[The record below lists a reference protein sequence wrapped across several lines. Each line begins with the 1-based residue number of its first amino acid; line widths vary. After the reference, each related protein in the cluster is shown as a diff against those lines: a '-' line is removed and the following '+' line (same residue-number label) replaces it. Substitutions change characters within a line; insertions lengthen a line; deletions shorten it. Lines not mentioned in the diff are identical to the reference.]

1 MQTLQV
7 NLHINDYS
15 LRTLRYVIMNKSA
28 LDAHSLL
35 KDPRSSL
42 FAPASELHCTVTP
55 PQSSI
60 STQLCGK

>member
-7 NLHINDYS
+7 NLHINDSS

-35 KDPRSSL
+35 EDLRSSL
-42 FAPASELHCTVTP
+42 FAPASELHRTVTT
-55 PQSSI
+55 PQSSK